1 MKSLTEY
8 IFNEFKDSTKLNIQ
22 NELELH
28 FYSEFILNESIKY
41 SYFNIFEKNGSYIG
55 QKKLLIDLSK
65 ELYNIIRNHEPENT
79 IQLDKKDL
87 DNYSNVFFKSLI
99 IYLTNKTGYVSN
111 ESTYLHNDKLLNK
124 VVIDIDTSEYF
135 EYTDILKCLMH
146 EMLHAYNN
154 FKSYLTNSKFN
165 LTDLTNKN
173 SSYYKTIFGGSISVE
188 DICKRILNNI
198 RQWEQNAYISE
209 LSVELEN
216 NKFDINKYKTSQE
229 AYKAAYEIFKNS
241 DTWMQYSTLW
251 NYLMLLN
258 SQNKNSADILKF
270 QTTYNQINNSNLTF
284 NQIYKK
290 LDGLF
295 NKILKKIESI
305 VPKIFY
311 DYYQQELEN
320 SLDESF
326 VSGRQNNSLIKF
338 IQYTNA
344 YDLLESVKP
353 ENGKEWEVYFNGT
366 LDSTFTKWAKKWK
379 HYPKIGKGWYA
390 GGTVFKIVKI
400 EDNKVYT
407 EEDTNCHP

>member
-41 SYFNIFEKNGSYIG
+41 SYFNIFEKNGSYIV

-87 DNYSNVFFKSLI
+87 DNYSNIFFKSLI

-111 ESTYLHNDKLLNK
+111 ESTYLYNDKLLNK

-173 SSYYKTIFGGSISVE
+173 SSYYKTISGGSISVE

-198 RQWEQNAYISE
+198 RQWEQNVYISE

-258 SQNKNSADILKF
+258 NQNKNSADRLKF
-270 QTTYNQINNSNLTF
+270 QATYNQINNSNLTF

-290 LDGLF
+290 LDCLF

-311 DYYQQELEN
+311 GYYQQELEN

-366 LDSTFTKWAKKWK
+366 LDSTFTKWTKKWK

-407 EEDTNCHP
+407 EEDINCHP

>member
-1 MKSLTEY
+1 MKTLTEY
-8 IFNEFKDSTKLNIQ
+8 IFNRVQESTKLSVQ

-28 FYSEFILNESIKY
+28 FYSEFVLNESIKH
-41 SYFNIFEKNGSYIG
+41 SYFSILEKNGSYIG
-55 QKKLLIDLSK
+55 QKELLIDLSK
-65 ELYNIIRNHEPENT
+65 EVYNIIRNHEPENT
-79 IQLDKKDL
+79 VQLDKKDL
-87 DNYSNVFFKSLI
+87 NNYSNIFFNSLI

-111 ESTYLHNDKLLNK
+111 KSTYLDNDKLLDK
-124 VVIDIDTSEYF
+124 IVIYIDTTEYF
-135 EYTDILKCLMH
+135 EYTEILKCLMH

-154 FKSYLTNSKFN
+154 YKSYLTNAKFN

-173 SSYYKTIFGGSISVE
+173 SSYYKTIFGGSVSVE
-188 DICKRILNNI
+188 NICKRILNNI
-198 RQWEQNAYISE
+198 RQWEQNAYMSE

-216 NKFDINKYKTSQE
+216 SKFDINKYNTAQE

-241 DTWMQYSTLW
+241 DTWTQYSTLW
-251 NYLMLLN
+251 KYLMLLN
-258 SQNKNSADILKF
+258 NQNNDSSDKLKF
-270 QTTYNQINNSNLTF
+270 QITYNRINDSDLTF

-295 NKILKKIESI
+295 NKILKKIESK

-311 DYYQQELEN
+311 DYYQQELEK

-326 VSGRQNNSLIKF
+326 VSGRQSNALIKF
-338 IQYTNA
+338 IQYINA

-353 ENGKEWEVYFNGT
+353 ENGKEWEVYLDGT
-366 LDSTFTKWAKKWK
+366 LDNTFTEWAKKWK

-407 EEDTNCHP
+407 EKDK

>member
-1 MKSLTEY
+1 MKHLTEY
-8 IFNEFKDSTKLNIQ
+8 IFNKVQESTKLNIQ

-28 FYSEFILNESIKY
+28 FYSEFVLNESFRH
-41 SYFNIFEKNGSYIG
+41 SYFEIFERNGSYIG
-55 QKKLLIDLSK
+55 QKELLIDLSK
-65 ELYNIIRNHEPENT
+65 EVYNIIRNHEPKNT

-87 DNYSNVFFKSLI
+87 DNYSNIFFNSLV

-111 ESTYLHNDKLLNK
+111 ESTYLDNDKLLNK
-124 VVIDIDTSEYF
+124 VVIYIDTAEYF
-135 EYTDILKCLMH
+135 EYTEILKCLMH

-154 FKSYLTNSKFN
+154 YKSYLTNAKFN

-173 SSYYKTIFGGSISVE
+173 SSYYKTIFAGSASIE
-188 DICKRILNNI
+188 NICKRILNNI

-209 LSVELEN
+209 LSVELEK
-216 NKFDINKYKTSQE
+216 NKFDINKYNTTQE

-241 DTWMQYSTLW
+241 DTWTQYSSLW
-251 NYLMLLN
+251 AYLMELN
-258 SQNKNSADILKF
+258 NQNKNSSDRLKF
-270 QTTYNQINNSNLTF
+270 QTTYNQINDSNLTF

-295 NKILKKIESI
+295 NKILKKIESK

-311 DYYQQELEN
+311 DYYQQELEK

-326 VSGRQNNSLIKF
+326 ISGRQNNALIKF
-338 IQYTNA
+338 IQYINTYN
-344 YDLLESVKP
+344 LLESVKP
-353 ENGKEWEVYFNGT
+353 ENGEEWEVYVNGF
-366 LDSTFTKWAKKWK
+366 LDNTFTENAKKWK
-379 HYPKIGKGWYA
+379 KYPKVGQGWYA

-407 EEDTNCHP
+407 IEDK

>member
-1 MKSLTEY
+1 MKTLTEY
-8 IFNEFKDSTKLNIQ
+8 IFNRVQESTKLSVQ

-28 FYSEFILNESIKY
+28 FYSEFVLNESIKH
-41 SYFNIFEKNGSYIG
+41 SYFSILEKNGSYIG
-55 QKKLLIDLSK
+55 QKELLIDLSK
-65 ELYNIIRNHEPENT
+65 EVYNIIRNHEPENT

-87 DNYSNVFFKSLI
+87 NNYSNIFFNSLI

-111 ESTYLHNDKLLNK
+111 KSTYLDNDKLLDK
-124 VVIDIDTSEYF
+124 IVIYIDTTEYF
-135 EYTDILKCLMH
+135 EYTEILKCLMH

-154 FKSYLTNSKFN
+154 YKSYLTNAKFN

-173 SSYYKTIFGGSISVE
+173 SSYYKTIFGGSVSVE
-188 DICKRILNNI
+188 NICKRMLNNI
-198 RQWEQNAYISE
+198 RQWEQNAYMSE

-216 NKFDINKYKTSQE
+216 NKFDINKYNTVQE

-241 DTWMQYSTLW
+241 DTWTQYSTLW
-251 NYLMLLN
+251 KYLMLLN
-258 SQNKNSADILKF
+258 NQNKDSSDKLKF
-270 QTTYNQINNSNLTF
+270 QTMYNRINDSDLTF

-295 NKILKKIESI
+295 NKILKKIESK

-311 DYYQQELEN
+311 DYYQQELEK

-326 VSGRQNNSLIKF
+326 VSGRQNNALIKF
-338 IQYTNA
+338 IQYIND

-353 ENGKEWEVYFNGT
+353 ENGKEWEVYLDGT
-366 LDSTFTKWAKKWK
+366 LDNTFTEWAKKWK

-407 EEDTNCHP
+407 EEDK

>member
-1 MKSLTEY
+1 MKHLTEY
-8 IFNEFKDSTKLNIQ
+8 IFNKVQESTKLNIQ

-28 FYSEFILNESIKY
+28 FYSEFVLNESFRH
-41 SYFNIFEKNGSYIG
+41 SYFEIFERNGSYIG
-55 QKKLLIDLSK
+55 QKELLIDLSK
-65 ELYNIIRNHEPENT
+65 EVYNIIRNHEPKNT

-87 DNYSNVFFKSLI
+87 DNYSNIFFNSLI

-111 ESTYLHNDKLLNK
+111 ESTYLDNDKLLNK
-124 VVIDIDTSEYF
+124 VVIYIDTAEYF
-135 EYTDILKCLMH
+135 EYTEILKCLMH

-154 FKSYLTNSKFN
+154 YKSYLTNAKFN

-173 SSYYKTIFGGSISVE
+173 SSYYKTIFAGSASIE
-188 DICKRILNNI
+188 NICKRILNNI

-209 LSVELEN
+209 LSVELEK
-216 NKFDINKYKTSQE
+216 NKFDINKYNTTQE

-241 DTWMQYSTLW
+241 DTWTQYSSLW
-251 NYLMLLN
+251 AYLIELN
-258 SQNKNSADILKF
+258 NQNKNSSDRLKF
-270 QTTYNQINNSNLTF
+270 QTTYNQINDSNLTF

-295 NKILKKIESI
+295 NKILKKIESK

-311 DYYQQELEN
+311 DYYQQELEK

-326 VSGRQNNSLIKF
+326 ISGRQNNALIKF
-338 IQYTNA
+338 IQYTNT
-344 YDLLESVKP
+344 YNLLESIKP
-353 ENGKEWEVYFNGT
+353 ENGEEWEVYVNGS
-366 LDSTFTKWAKKWK
+366 LDTTFTERAKKWK
-379 HYPKIGKGWYA
+379 KHPKVGQGWYA

-407 EEDTNCHP
+407 IEDK

>member
-1 MKSLTEY
+1 MKHLTEF
-8 IFNEFKDSTKLNIQ
+8 IFNRVQESTKLNIQ

-28 FYSEFILNESIKY
+28 FYSEFVLNESFRH
-41 SYFNIFEKNGSYIG
+41 SYFEIFERNGSYIG
-55 QKKLLIDLSK
+55 QKELIIDLSK
-65 ELYNIIRNHEPENT
+65 EIYNIIRNHEPENT

-87 DNYSNVFFKSLI
+87 DNYSNIFFNSLI
-99 IYLTNKTGYVSN
+99 IYLTNKTGYDSK
-111 ESTYLHNDKLLNK
+111 ESTYLDNDKLLDK
-124 VVIDIDTSEYF
+124 VVIYIDTAEYF

-154 FKSYLTNSKFN
+154 YKSYLTNAKFN

-173 SSYYKTIFGGSISVE
+173 SSYYKTIFAGSVSVE
-188 DICKRILNNI
+188 NICKRILNNI

-216 NKFDINKYKTSQE
+216 NRFDINKYNKTQE
-229 AYKAAYEIFKNS
+229 AYKAAYKIFKNS
-241 DTWMQYSTLW
+241 NTWTQYSTLW
-251 NYLMLLN
+251 EYLIQLN
-258 SQNKNSADILKF
+258 HQNKNSSDRLKF
-270 QTTYNQINNSNLTF
+270 QTTYNKINGSSLTF

-295 NKILKKIESI
+295 NKILKKIESK

-311 DYYQQELEN
+311 DYYQQELEK

-326 VSGRQNNSLIKF
+326 ISGRQNNALIKF
-338 IQYTNA
+338 IQYINE
-344 YDLLESVKP
+344 YNLLESVKP

-366 LDSTFTKWAKKWK
+366 LDDTFTEWAKKWK

-407 EEDTNCHP
+407 EEDK

>member
-1 MKSLTEY
+1 
-8 IFNEFKDSTKLNIQ
+8 
-22 NELELH
+22 
-28 FYSEFILNESIKY
+28 
-41 SYFNIFEKNGSYIG
+41 
-55 QKKLLIDLSK
+55 
-65 ELYNIIRNHEPENT
+65 
-79 IQLDKKDL
+79 
-87 DNYSNVFFKSLI
+87 
-99 IYLTNKTGYVSN
+99 
-111 ESTYLHNDKLLNK
+111 
-124 VVIDIDTSEYF
+124 
-135 EYTDILKCLMH
+135 
-146 EMLHAYNN
+146 
-154 FKSYLTNSKFN
+154 
-165 LTDLTNKN
+165 
-173 SSYYKTIFGGSISVE
+173 
-188 DICKRILNNI
+188 
-198 RQWEQNAYISE
+198 
-209 LSVELEN
+209 
-216 NKFDINKYKTSQE
+216 
-229 AYKAAYEIFKNS
+229 
-241 DTWMQYSTLW
+241 
-251 NYLMLLN
+251 MLLN

-344 YDLLESVKP
+344 YDLMESVKP

-407 EEDTNCHP
+407 EEDTKCHP